1 MKNMNLYKGVAI
13 VLIIIFFAF
22 ILNINQNDSWD
33 KVIKVIEKDEYH
45 GIVTDRFI
53 DTENHNDP
61 TIVLSSGKKISLYGE
76 QWDKIKIDDS
86 LSKKLNTTIIEVFK
100 KDKVI
105 QIDQRAYIEHL
116 KRNNKND

>member
-1 MKNMNLYKGVAI
+1 MKKINLYKGFAI

-22 ILNINQNDSWD
+22 ILNINQNDSWN
-33 KVIKVIEKDEYH
+33 KVIKVIEKDEYY

-53 DTENHNDP
+53 DAENHNGP
-61 TIVLSSGKKISLYGE
+61 TIVLSSGKKISLYGQ
-76 QWDKIKIDDS
+76 QWDKIKIGDS

-100 KDKVI
+100 KDEII

>member
-1 MKNMNLYKGVAI
+1 MKNTNLYKGISI

-45 GIVTDRFI
+45 GIITDKFI
-53 DTENHNDP
+53 DKENHNDP
-61 TIVLSSGKKISLYGE
+61 TIILSSGKKISLYGQ
-76 QWDKIKIDDS
+76 QWDKMKIGDS
-86 LSKKLNTTIIEVFK
+86 LSKKLNTTTIEVFK

-105 QIDQRAYIEHL
+105 QIDLRAYIEHL
-116 KRNNKND
+116 KKKMK